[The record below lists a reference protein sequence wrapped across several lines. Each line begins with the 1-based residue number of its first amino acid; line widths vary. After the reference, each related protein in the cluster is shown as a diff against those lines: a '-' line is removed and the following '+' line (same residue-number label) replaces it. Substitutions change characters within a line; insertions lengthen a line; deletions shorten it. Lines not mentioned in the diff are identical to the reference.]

1 MSERLV
7 GTAGFSAHPTGE
19 YPTTTALAVRSLG
32 PPSLAGGPLEGLG
45 AWFEARCAHLVAR
58 FLDFGARRGTTAGE
72 TADEESTAA
81 LTRIGVA
88 HGLREAVPGLARR
101 LSSELEVTASTV
113 AMSSNLRGSAAM

>member
-7 GTAGFSAHPTGE
+7 GTAGFSALPTGE

-32 PPSLAGGPLEGLG
+32 ATSLAGGPLEGLG

-72 TADEESTAA
+72 TADEVRPDGGLLEEPGAA
-81 LTRIGVA
+81 EGGA
-88 HGLREAVPGLARR
+88 G
-101 LSSELEVTASTV
+101 
-113 AMSSNLRGSAAM
+113 